1 MFKYDQNTIVE
12 FLKIILANGTF
23 YCYNFTHEYICEQQ
37 LKTCTDYRSW
47 HVYVFDNTV
56 NKG

>member
-37 LKTCTDYRSW
+37 LKTCTDYRS
-47 HVYVFDNTV
+47 
-56 NKG
+56 